1 MEMNDLFATPAVLA
15 VLISTVTLVVVF
27 LVANGISAWYEE
39 RTRRAGA
46 VVRKDG
52 QLPSGFGTFH
62 GVAQNLDARSGGELV
77 RRERVEVSA
86 QGANGSFWRAVS
98 STTTGRPFVLVLD
111 SGAEIEIEIDARE
124 SGLVGFVETTPGA
137 YTTGP
142 GEAPRRAM
150 IARVSAGDEVW
161 ATGVL
166 ARPASAGAGGA
177 YRSNVSRR
185 RLRAPRRGAIELSSE
200 SPVARWATLSAAHK
214 RGAFGALGALAL
226 LHLLAFRKADVLLL
240 TRSSTPG
247 DDALWSL
254 HQVQLLVEGAA
265 ALGVLAVVVL
275 WMISVRSAKA
285 QHRA

>member
-1 MEMNDLFATPAVLA
+1 MEMNDLFATPAVIA
-15 VLISTVTLVVVF
+15 VLISTVTLVAVF

-46 VVRKDG
+46 AVRKDG
-52 QLPSGFGTFH
+52 QLPSGFGTFR

-98 STTTGRPFVLVLD
+98 STTTGRMFVLVLD
-111 SGAEIEIEIDARE
+111 SGAEIEIDAGEAR
-124 SGLVGFVETTPGA
+124 LVGFAETTPGA

-166 ARPASAGAGGA
+166 ARPAADGAGGA

-185 RLRAPRRGAIELSSE
+185 KLRAPRRGELELSHE
-200 SPVARWATLSAAHK
+200 SPVARWATLGAAHK
-214 RGAFGALGALAL
+214 RGAFGALAALAL
-226 LHLLAFRKADVLLL
+226 LHLLAFRKADQLLL
-240 TRSSTPG
+240 TRSSVF
-247 DDALWSL
+247 DDGALWTL
-254 HQVQLLVEGAA
+254 HNVQLLIEGAA

-275 WMISVRSAKA
+275 WMVSVRSAKA
-285 QHRA
+285 QHRT